1 MKVFKEI
8 WAATKNKKATLLI
21 NLIFSSI
28 LAVSGPFSLFAQA
41 YFIDKIRNIAGTDF
55 SFRSLVYP
63 TCLLLISLLLPMS
76 SIITNYLSMKY
87 NYSLDLCWNKKMN
100 ELISKIPYFQYEYEE
115 TYNKIKQLADN
126 NLYSIAVSWGFS
138 TISTAISIIFYFYV
152 LLRTSIWLAISVLV
166 LAPVAGYFSSKLA
179 NKQYKNIYK
188 LNPDRRHSIYKSSIL
203 RTREY
208 AKDIRINR
216 CADYMIKDWFNKQK
230 DLDSKVLKVKFKY
243 GFLSA
248 VILKTEYIVVFINL
262 IIVLLSY
269 LKGNIT
275 LGTFISLSNQ
285 IFSMRLLFKIQ
296 NVVSQFTTIKSL
308 QKSLLEM
315 EELLEENSGE
325 ISIGENQ
332 ITIEFRNVSFKYPKQ
347 DKYILKNIN
356 LRIIAGESI
365 AIVGE
370 NGAGKSTLIKLLLG
384 LYKPDEGEVLINGTN
399 VTTLPLS
406 EREKIFG
413 VAFQDYSRFCLTLE
427 ENLTLNKDKINFLK
441 VVQCFGIDN
450 IAESLKKGYSTLL
463 GKSFGETNDL
473 SGGQWQNVAIA
484 RALIGN
490 KKVFIFD
497 EPTASLD
504 PINEVETFEKIR
516 QITRGHISIYIT
528 HRLGF
533 TPKVDR
539 VILIKENRILE
550 DGPFAKLMS
559 EDKEF
564 KMMFDK
570 QRSLYVRGNAQ

>member
-1 MKVFKEI
+1 M
-8 WAATKNKKATLLI
+8 
-21 NLIFSSI
+21 
-28 LAVSGPFSLFAQA
+28 
-41 YFIDKIRNIAGTDF
+41 
-55 SFRSLVYP
+55 
-63 TCLLLISLLLPMS
+63 
-76 SIITNYLSMKY
+76 
-87 NYSLDLCWNKKMN
+87 
-100 ELISKIPYFQYEYEE
+100 
-115 TYNKIKQLADN
+115 
-126 NLYSIAVSWGFS
+126 
-138 TISTAISIIFYFYV
+138 
-152 LLRTSIWLAISVLV
+152 
-166 LAPVAGYFSSKLA
+166 
-179 NKQYKNIYK
+179 
-188 LNPDRRHSIYKSSIL
+188 
-203 RTREY
+203 
-208 AKDIRINR
+208 
-216 CADYMIKDWFNKQK
+216 
-230 DLDSKVLKVKFKY
+230 
-243 GFLSA
+243 
-248 VILKTEYIVVFINL
+248 
-262 IIVLLSY
+262 
-269 LKGNIT
+269 
-275 LGTFISLSNQ
+275 
-285 IFSMRLLFKIQ
+285 
-296 NVVSQFTTIKSL
+296 
-308 QKSLLEM
+308 
-315 EELLEENSGE
+315 
-325 ISIGENQ
+325 
-332 ITIEFRNVSFKYPKQ
+332 
-347 DKYILKNIN
+347 
-356 LRIIAGESI
+356 
-365 AIVGE
+365 
-370 NGAGKSTLIKLLLG
+370 IKLLLG

>member
-1 MKVFKEI
+1 LKVFKEI

-28 LAVSGPFSLFAQA
+28 LAVSGPFSLFAHA

-216 CADYMIKDWFNKQK
+216 CADYMIKDWFNTQK

-550 DGPFAKLMS
+550 DGSFAKLMS

-570 QRSLYVRGNAQ
+570 QRSLYVRVDAQ